1 MKMTHNIPTT
11 NEQVF
16 KLKFYDNDLELSL
29 ENDEVNEFQLAE
41 QLNFTENELKMMKLF
56 WNPTFNG
63 SLLYLSDEII
73 SEYLTDSRPR
83 DYIRLQL
90 MPNFKEDIDFFEID
104 ETNELVKLH
113 REAIGIEKMDQKF
126 GNRKKYYCVTGST
139 LKELLMTSRSKKGS
153 EVRKYFIKMESLAIL
168 MKNFIIEK
176 LKYKF
181 SILERDFQSL
191 NDNYTSLNDDYTSLN
206 DDYTSL
212 NDKYNKHLK
221 RLKRTQ
227 YEIGN
232 VVYIISHPMI
242 NNFQGT
248 ECYKFGKASQKK
260 NTTLS
265 AFVSRLSTYNT
276 GAPVNY
282 TVNYLI
288 YIEENILIEK
298 LLKKKF
304 YSSLNP
310 LNKEWLQ
317 DIKLEEIVEF
327 IRTQCDLLNLKY
339 EEKIYNKADRQNEM
353 LIKDDIH
360 IENEME
366 MDVEDDIE
374 MDVED
379 DIEMDVEDEEMKMEE
394 EDEEM
399 KMEEEDENEDNENEI
414 EDDEKETDED
424 ELRKSIVVSK
434 SNTFGELQA
443 LCRRYKLDV
452 RGNNVELYNR
462 IVFYKKTGEK
472 TTYKTLDELREECKK
487 YNLFYTGN
495 KDVLERRLRYFS
507 ETGKN
512 IRTPPKIEDE
522 EEILGEV
529 VEENILVNKEEK
541 DEVLK
546 SLEEKN
552 LDEVIKLCQKYKII
566 QIGRIDILKER
577 IKTYL
582 ETGNKES
589 DRRKLIYQYDRYGNF
604 LKMFETIT
612 QAQNELN
619 ICKNILAN
627 SIDQNQMV
635 NSFIFRSKSVVFTSE
650 QLLEI
655 GKVNKKT
662 RKNLTREDHIK
673 IKKMYDEGQK
683 TKEELMKMYML
694 SNTQMK
700 RILKETKI

>member
-1 MKMTHNIPTT
+1 MKMTNPLIPNT

-16 KLKFYDNDLELSL
+16 KLNFYDNELELSL
-29 ENDEVNEFQLAE
+29 ENDDINEFQVAE
-41 QLNFTENELKMMKLF
+41 QLNFTDNELKMMKLF

-73 SEYLTDSRPR
+73 SEYLSDSRPR

-191 NDNYTSLNDDYTSLN
+191 ND
-206 DDYTSL
+206 
-212 NDKYNKHLK
+212 KYNKHLK
-221 RLKRTQ
+221 RIKRTQ

-339 EEKIYNKADRQNEM
+339 EEKIYNKADRKNEM

-360 IENEME
+360 IEDENE
-366 MDVEDDIE
+366 MDVEDDIDNE
-374 MDVED
+374 IDVED
-379 DIEMDVEDEEMKMEE
+379 ENKDNEMDVEDEEMEHEE
-394 EDEEM
+394 ET
-399 KMEEEDENEDNENEI
+399 
-414 EDDEKETDED
+414 KETDED

-443 LCRRYKLDV
+443 LCRRYKLDI

-472 TTYKTLDELREECKK
+472 TTYKTLDELREQCKK

-495 KDVLERRLRYFS
+495 KDVLERRIRYYL

-529 VEENILVNKEEK
+529 IEENILVGNEEK
-541 DEVLK
+541 EEVLK
-546 SLEEKN
+546 SLEQKN

-566 QIGRIDILKER
+566 QIGRINILRER

-589 DRRKLIYQYDRYGNF
+589 DRRKSIYQYDRYGNF

-673 IKKMYDEGQK
+673 IKKMYDDGKK

-700 RILKETKI
+700 RILKDTKI